1 MTETK
6 KMSMGVLLGAVLLL
20 LLLGASAGEEERGQ
34 ALAEA
39 HQAQAVLGEV
49 ASRQIREVKER
60 GAKKN
65 KKSLKKRKGS
75 KAKKESRKKLK
86 GRRGKK
92 MRGNRRGLKT
102 KNRRKKSGKRN
113 RNKSVNSKGASKSKR
128 RNKKGTKTEKKNK
141 RNKSKNKKKK
151 GFKTQKKNG
160 RNKGKMNKNGR
171 NTKKNKK
178 QKIAKKNRKGKNKK
192 KNKSRKN
199 GKKARRNKGKNKSRN
214 NGKKARRNKGKNKGR
229 KNGKK
234 ARRNK
239 GKNKS
244 RKNGKKA
251 RRNKKSKTRQNSSCH
266 NITCL
271 NNLLQVLKIDKDT
284 VQNFMQQK
292 KRIDKKLSLAASKKG
307 KSNVTSKAQAT
318 LATSLGGTGALKNNC
333 PMCRGR
339 YNVTDG
345 DKGAAMYNNITKCD
359 NLIKTACNIS
369 MKASEKSQLG
379 KCNKVMEDFR

>member
-20 LLLGASAGEEERGQ
+20 LLLGASAGEDQRGQ

-86 GRRGKK
+86 GIRGKK
-92 MRGNRRGLKT
+92 MGGNRRGLKT

-128 RNKKGTKTEKKNK
+128 RNKKGTNNEKKNK
-141 RNKSKNKKKK
+141 RIKSKNKRKK

-160 RNKGKMNKNGR
+160 RNKGKMNKIGR
-171 NTKKNKK
+171 NTKRNKK

-199 GKKARRNKGKNKSRN
+199 GKKARRNKGKNK
-214 NGKKARRNKGKNKGR
+214 GR

-239 GKNKS
+239 EK
-244 RKNGKKA
+244 
-251 RRNKKSKTRQNSSCH
+251 NKKSKTRQNSSCQ

>member
-1 MTETK
+1 MFQRCLLVEMRRMTETK
-6 KMSMGVLLGAVLLL
+6 EMSMGVLLGAVLLL
-20 LLLGASAGEEERGQ
+20 LLLGASAGEDQRGQ
-34 ALAEA
+34 ALAQA
-39 HQAQAVLGEV
+39 HHAQAVLGEV

-92 MRGNRRGLKT
+92 MGGNRRGLKT
-102 KNRRKKSGKRN
+102 KNRKKKSGKRN

-128 RNKKGTKTEKKNK
+128 RNKKGTNNEKKNK
-141 RNKSKNKKKK
+141 RIKSKNKRKK

-178 QKIAKKNRKGKNKK
+178 QKIAKKNRKGKNNK
-192 KNKSRKN
+192 KNKSRK
-199 GKKARRNKGKNKSRN
+199 

-239 GKNKS
+239 GKNRS

-251 RRNKKSKTRQNSSCH
+251 RRNKKSKTRQNSSCQ

>member
-6 KMSMGVLLGAVLLL
+6 EMSMGVLLGAVLLL
-20 LLLGASAGEEERGQ
+20 LLLGASAGEDQRGQ

-92 MRGNRRGLKT
+92 VGGNRRGLKT

-128 RNKKGTKTEKKNK
+128 RNKKGTKTENKNK
-141 RNKSKNKKKK
+141 RNKSKNKRKK

-160 RNKGKMNKNGR
+160 RNKGKMNKIGR

-199 GKKARRNKGKNKSRN
+199 GKKARRNKGKNK
-214 NGKKARRNKGKNKGR
+214 GR

-239 GKNKS
+239 GKNRS

-251 RRNKKSKTRQNSSCH
+251 RRNKKSKTRQNSSCQ